1 MDRIRELS
9 ESFSNFILFL
19 VVIGTVAFVGFA
31 FPYLNFL
38 NSQGQL
44 LEGLG
49 LFLSG
54 LGLLLPLGT
63 TAYGIKQSALER
75 SEGKLDDL
83 SLHFMQNV
91 VILALTNQESL
102 LRENDKLG
110 VYELLKASELTS
122 RQIRA
127 LIPPILMDRADML
140 LSETSSITEQIDF
153 RRNIAQHLEKSSEEL
168 KYLAVEAADE
178 ILDKLNEEHLK
189 RLNLYEPEDRNP
201 FIGEIYIYLRVWL
214 KSSIEYDMPMP
225 EENIHQTA
233 LDRKL
238 YIDTLKNIRDNKINK
253 FDLKEE
259 SQEQIIRKYLNIL
272 IMRLDKVS

>member
-9 ESFSNFILFL
+9 ESLSNFTLFL

>member
-9 ESFSNFILFL
+9 KSFSNFTLFL
-19 VVIGTVAFVGFA
+19 VVIGTVVFVGFA

-38 NSQGQL
+38 NGQGQL

-63 TAYGIKQSALER
+63 TAYGIKQSELER
-75 SEGKLDDL
+75 SEGKLDDV
-83 SLHFMQNV
+83 SLQFMQYV
-91 VILALTNQESL
+91 VILALTNQEAL
-102 LRENDKLG
+102 LRENKKL
-110 VYELLKASELTS
+110 EAHKLLKASELTS

-127 LIPPILMDRADML
+127 LIPPILMDRADILMI
-140 LSETSSITEQIDF
+140 ETPNVAEQIDF
-153 RRNIAQHLEKSSEEL
+153 RRNIAQHLEKKSEEL

-201 FIGEIYIYLRVWL
+201 FIGEIYKYLRVWL

-238 YIDTLKNIRDNKINK
+238 YIDTLENIRDNKIDK
-253 FDLKEE
+253 FGLKEE
-259 SQEQIIRKYLNIL
+259 KQEQIIRKYLNIL
-272 IMRLDKVS
+272 IVRLDKVS

>member
-9 ESFSNFILFL
+9 KPSSNLTLLL

-63 TAYGIKQSALER
+63 TVYDIKQSALER
-75 SEGKLDDL
+75 SEGKLDDV
-83 SLHFMQNV
+83 SLQFMQNV
-91 VILALTNQESL
+91 LILALTNQEAL
-102 LRENDKLG
+102 LRESDKLG
-110 VYELLKASELTS
+110 VHELLKASELTS
-122 RQIRA
+122 EQIRA
-127 LIPPILMDRADML
+127 LIPPILMDRADIL
-140 LSETSSITEQIDF
+140 LSETLSVAEQIDF

-168 KYLAVEAADE
+168 KYLAVEASDE
-178 ILDKLNEEHLK
+178 ILEQLSEEHLK
-189 RLNLYEPEDRNP
+189 RLSLYELEDRNP
-201 FIGEIYIYLRVWL
+201 FIGEIYKYLRVWL

-225 EENIHQTA
+225 EEEIDQTA

-238 YIDTLKNIRDNKINK
+238 YIDTLKNIRDNKVDE
-253 FDLKEE
+253 FGLKEE
-259 SQEQIIRKYLNIL
+259 SQKQIIKKYLNIL
-272 IMRLDKVS
+272 IMKLNKA